1 MLPPNVSSNL
11 SRVESSIALMES
23 AIPGSDIRVQ
33 GVFSSHLVI
42 LASGHV
48 EISVREII
56 GSYVKAR
63 SNPLISN
70 FSIKTLERENSL
82 NSDKICT
89 ILDKFNKDWKTR
101 LFDKLANSEK
111 EAVDS
116 LKTLRDQIAHG
127 KPNGTGY
134 LVVKQYFKESCKYI
148 GKLNDVVFG
157 A

>member
-1 MLPPNVSSNL
+1 MLPPIVSSNRA
-11 SRVESSIALMES
+11 RVESSIVLMES
-23 AIPGSDIRVQ
+23 AIQNSDIRVQ

-56 GSYVKAR
+56 GSYVKSR
-63 SNPLISN
+63 SNLLIAN

-82 NSDKICT
+82 NSEKICK
-89 ILDKFNKDWKTR
+89 ILDKFDKDWKGH
-101 LFDKLANSEK
+101 LFNKLANSEK

-134 LVVKQYFKESCKYI
+134 LVVKEYFKESCKYI
-148 GKLNDVVFG
+148 GKLSDVVYN